1 MSINFK
7 CGFDSERA
15 KMMMTLLVL
24 LDHQRWIRGSLVFC
38 LSGDSSTSSSLLFIR
53 DSFETHIKSGV
64 KLNSFSDLSVDGHP
78 NESHLEEEEPEEVPV
93 VPVEERQQRHK
104 TN

>member
-1 MSINFK
+1 MDPWIS
-7 CGFDSERA
+7 C
-15 KMMMTLLVL
+15 LV
-24 LDHQRWIRGSLVFC
+24 C
-38 LSGDSSTSSSLLFIR
+38 LSGELSSSLSFIR

-93 VPVEERQQRHK
+93 VPVEQRQRHK